1 MRRKRLLLFVLIFL
15 FLSYSC
21 TQELATPP
29 TPIGQV
35 FATAV
40 PSLENPMNM
49 IAELG
54 RQTQVAQTETAN
66 PSNLS
71 PFDLTQTPPAASADR
86 EILHV
91 VFSYTSRTSY
101 SLSDL
106 EALPRTTVSVNGQE
120 VKGVALLAV
129 LDRAGWE
136 SYDAVA
142 VSLNGIGS
150 LTFPSERIGV
160 DFILVVTGS
169 SLRFVSPSVPENMWI
184 DGVTIIEVY

>member
-1 MRRKRLLLFVLIFL
+1 MRRKRVLLFVLTFL

-21 TQELATPP
+21 AQELATTP
-29 TPIGQV
+29 TPIGPI
-35 FATAV
+35 FGSPV
-40 PSLENPMNM
+40 PTVENPMEM
-49 IAELG
+49 IAEFG
-54 RQTQVAQTETAN
+54 RQTKVAQTEAAN
-66 PSNLS
+66 PSHLS
-71 PFDLTQTPPAASADR
+71 PFDLTQTSPAASADR

-101 SLSDL
+101 NLSDL
-106 EALPRTTVSVNGQE
+106 EALPQTTVSVNGQE

-136 SYDAVA
+136 TYDAVA

-150 LTFPSERIGV
+150 LTFPSDGIEE

-169 SLRFVSPSVPENMWI
+169 SLRFISPSVPENMWI